1 LTTKTVKNNMNI
13 LENIIGAVQV
23 SGTLALSPF
32 LRGWYNTWGATPA
45 EVQRALAGDE
55 LVAEPM
61 LGYTRAITIRAG
73 VEQVWAWLVQI
84 GQGRGGLYSYDGL
97 ENLAGCKI
105 HSVDRILPEQQTLQ
119 VGDVIRLGP
128 PGYPCFAVAEIEP
141 PRVLVLLGAD
151 PKSGKALAYQGELG
165 KGVAI
170 STWQFIL
177 EAIDAHS
184 SRLLVRQRLMYSPE
198 MGWIWRLTEP
208 VGFVMERKML
218 LGIRKRAE
226 GKN

>member
-1 LTTKTVKNNMNI
+1 MI
-13 LENIIGAVQV
+13 LLDNLIGAMQV
-23 SGTLALSPF
+23 GGTLVLSPF
-32 LRGWYNTWGATPA
+32 LRGWYNTWGAMPV
-45 EVQRALAGDE
+45 EVQRSLPGDE
-55 LVAEPM
+55 LAPQPM

-73 VEQVWAWLVQI
+73 VEQVWAWLVQM

-105 HSVDRILPEQQTLQ
+105 HSVERILPEQQTLQ
-119 VGDVIRLGP
+119 EGDVIRLGP

-151 PKSGKALAYQGELG
+151 PKSGQALAFQGELG

-177 EAIDAHS
+177 EKIDAHNT
-184 SRLLVRQRLMYSPE
+184 RLVVRQRLMYSSE

-218 LGIRKRAE
+218 LGIRQRAE